1 MTNEEKEEGRR
12 QRGENGTDVLN
23 YGNTSHDMKTI
34 NSVVLVLVVGV
45 LFFASA
51 KHITAGQSQYS
62 RSSDT
67 IFANSLA
74 DGGRVRM
81 KHSPVLGINIPI
93 AVWIDGVQAGAFSKG
108 HVYQQYLTP
117 GRHNLYASRPMRL
130 SDSWYGTLDVRR
142 GETYSFVVKCT
153 PNRVILQPVSRID

>member
-1 MTNEEKEEGRR
+1 
-12 QRGENGTDVLN
+12 
-23 YGNTSHDMKTI
+23 MKTI
-34 NSVVLVLVVGV
+34 NSVVLILAVGM

-51 KHITAGQSQYS
+51 KPITAGQSQYS

-67 IFANSLA
+67 IFASSLA

-93 AVWIDGVQAGAFSKG
+93 AIRIDGVQAGAFAKG

-117 GRHNLYASRPMRL
+117 GRHNLCASRPMRL

-142 GETYSFVVKCT
+142 GETYSFLVKCT
-153 PNRVILQPVSRID
+153 PNHVILQPVSRVN